1 MINNFLKEF
10 DVDESELEE
19 AATYYSENGDAK
31 LKEIISKIELMHKQF
46 GGENNST
53 RGGSA
58 VSAGGSGGD
67 SGGSSQELSLNQVI
81 RLLQDLSDKVNEA
94 TDQFIEEFKETYGQP
109 NGGNMLQFQQ
119 GMLQM
124 SEG

>member
-1 MINNFLKEF
+1 
-10 DVDESELEE
+10 
-19 AATYYSENGDAK
+19 
-31 LKEIISKIELMHKQF
+31 MHKQF

-53 RGGSA
+53 SSA
-58 VSAGGSGGD
+58 SSSSGGSGAG
-67 SGGSSQELSLNQVI
+67 GGSDQELSLTQVI

-94 TDQFIEEFKETYGQP
+94 TDNFIEEFKETYGHP
-109 NGGNMLQFQQ
+109 SGSNMMQFQQ